1 METKTSKERRIRIP
15 GPDHPITISSDS
27 GRVRVTVAG
36 GIVAESTRAA
46 SVGGEGISA
55 GLLLA
60 ARRCG
65 HVVAGSDQALHLLSV
80 QG

>member
-1 METKTSKERRIRIP
+1 METKTSKGKEIRIP
-15 GPDHPITISSDS
+15 GPDHPITIFPTQ

-36 GIVAESTRAA
+36 RIDAGA
-46 SVGGEGISA
+46 SAGGEGISA